1 MYYNYIHPLLYSPLD
16 MSLNRLPSPLPHR
29 SCSCTDS
36 SEHYVRPAHVKPRLL
51 ALTTLPGR
59 LFQTLTTLPGRLF
72 QTLTTLPGRLFQ
84 TLTTLPGRLFQTLT
98 TLPGRLFQ
106 TLTTLPGRLFQTLTI
121 RMSRRTY
128 ISFSSAYS
136 CARFKRGRCN
146 STPVSVKSCMWATAT
161 KEPSTTWATTD

>member
-1 MYYNYIHPLLYSPLD
+1 MLRFAFELLNFALQVGIVLGGKDYITCMYYNYIHPLLYSPLD

-84 TLTTLPGRLFQTLT
+84 TLTTLPGRLFQTM
-98 TLPGRLFQ
+98 
-106 TLTTLPGRLFQTLTI
+106 TTLPGRLFQTLTI

-128 ISFSSAYS
+128 ISFLQLIAVPASNVAD
-136 CARFKRGRCN
+136 AIQHQ
-146 STPVSVKSCMWATAT
+146 
-161 KEPSTTWATTD
+161 